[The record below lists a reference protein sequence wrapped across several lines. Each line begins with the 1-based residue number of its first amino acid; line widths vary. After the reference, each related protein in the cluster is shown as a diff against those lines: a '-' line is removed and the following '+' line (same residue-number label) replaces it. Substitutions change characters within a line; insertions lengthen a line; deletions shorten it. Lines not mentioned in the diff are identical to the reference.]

1 MIFSLPSLI
10 LLHQASTSQSY
21 YKPKAQAFLH
31 PIYKDKTTNLY
42 SLPLTIGSN
51 LHSQN
56 FLIDL
61 NGAAPLLL
69 NCTAASTSYHS
80 IRFANPNSSCP
91 KNTTNKPL
99 CRKYVSTSFT
109 DRPVNA
115 RLLWHIVGLLYTP
128 NGVYSMDVE
137 RSLRWLWCAL
147 TMLLPWNLS
156 PRLSVDPLGSLTTTY
171 LFPRSLSPCTSFL
184 QRCLFACL
192 PPKVWSLITMVTF
205 GSAALLFPIY
215 LTLKMRLRSFPRR
228 LKDNFLSFLILL
240 LFESAQYF

>member
-1 MIFSLPSLI
+1 MVSYKKKRWLVIVTHITLSHPQVSNHKKMAHPMIFSLPSLI

-80 IRFANPNSSCP
+80 IRFANPDSSCP

-115 RLLWHIVGLLYTP
+115 RLL
-128 NGVYSMDVE
+128 
-137 RSLRWLWCAL
+137 
-147 TMLLPWNLS
+147 
-156 PRLSVDPLGSLTTTY
+156 
-171 LFPRSLSPCTSFL
+171 
-184 QRCLFACL
+184 
-192 PPKVWSLITMVTF
+192 
-205 GSAALLFPIY
+205 
-215 LTLKMRLRSFPRR
+215 
-228 LKDNFLSFLILL
+228 
-240 LFESAQYF
+240 

>member
-1 MIFSLPSLI
+1 MAHPMIFSLPSLI

-80 IRFANPNSSCP
+80 IRFANPDSSCP

-99 CRKYVSTSFT
+99 CHLYVDFDVHYDATALKPIPKAFGGS
-109 DRPVNA
+109 
-115 RLLWHIVGLLYTP
+115 IGLA
-128 NGVYSMDVE
+128 N
-137 RSLRWLWCAL
+137 
-147 TMLLPWNLS
+147 NH
-156 PRLSVDPLGSLTTTY
+156 LSVPSQLVSMY
-171 LFPRSLSPCTSFL
+171 K
-184 QRCLFACL
+184 L
-192 PPKVWSLITMVTF
+192 PPKMSLCLPSTEGMKSYHNGDFRISGASF
-205 GSAALLFPIY
+205 FY
-215 LTLKMRLRSFPRR
+215 LPY
-228 LKDNFLSFLILL
+228 LKDASKIFS
-240 LFESAQYF
+240 STP

>member
-1 MIFSLPSLI
+1 MVKNGAHPMIFSLPSLI

-51 LHSQN
+51 LYSQN

-99 CRKYVSTSFT
+99 CRKYVSTSILHGRRKISTLTLMCT
-109 DRPVNA
+109 DDATALKPIPKA
-115 RLLWHIVGLLYTP
+115 FGGSIGLA
-128 NGVYSMDVE
+128 N
-137 RSLRWLWCAL
+137 
-147 TMLLPWNLS
+147 NH
-156 PRLSVDPLGSLTTTY
+156 LSVPSQLVSMY
-171 LFPRSLSPCTSFL
+171 K
-184 QRCLFACL
+184 L
-192 PPKVWSLITMVTF
+192 PPKLSLCLPSTEDASKIFSST
-205 GSAALLFPIY
+205 P
-215 LTLKMRLRSFPRR
+215 
-228 LKDNFLSFLILL
+228 
-240 LFESAQYF
+240 